1 MAELKGV
8 FYYGQTKNGHFN
20 FHLKAPNRETIGVC
34 EGAYADL
41 SSCKKGIASVQKFA
55 PVVVE
60 KIEDL
65 TLVKPMEPLKFPKAE
80 VYKDKQGKFR
90 FRIYANNGN
99 LVCISESG
107 YAVRGADTLWTVF
120 EYTKNI
126 NKPTIKTMMPARKQ
140 NAAKPILLSSAVIR
154 NVPSTS
160 RNIPVNIIF
169 TQLRSIIG
177 SLDGV

>member
-1 MAELKGV
+1 MAELKGI
-8 FYYGQTKNGHFN
+8 FYYGQTTKGHFN

-60 KIEDL
+60 KVEDL
-65 TLVKPMEPLKFPKAE
+65 TLKKPMDPLKFPKAE
-80 VYKDKQGKFR
+80 VYLDKQGKYR

-107 YAVRGADTLWTVF
+107 YASKESAKAGIASVAKWAPTADVMSEK
-120 EYTKNI
+120 EYNELI
-126 NKPTIKTMMPARKQ
+126 
-140 NAAKPILLSSAVIR
+140 AKKK
-154 NVPSTS
+154 
-160 RNIPVNIIF
+160 
-169 TQLRSIIG
+169 
-177 SLDGV
+177 

>member
-1 MAELKGV
+1 MAELKGI

-55 PVVVE
+55 PVVTE

-65 TLVKPMEPLKFPKAE
+65 TLKKPMDPLKFPKAE
-80 VYKDKQGKFR
+80 VYLDKQGKYR
-90 FRIYANNGN
+90 FRIFANNGN

-107 YAVRGADTLWTVF
+107 YASKESAKAGIASVAKWAPTADVMSEKDYQEL
-120 EYTKNI
+120 
-126 NKPTIKTMMPARKQ
+126 IKK
-140 NAAKPILLSSAVIR
+140 K
-154 NVPSTS
+154 
-160 RNIPVNIIF
+160 
-169 TQLRSIIG
+169 
-177 SLDGV
+177 